1 MGRLVGILPK
11 TINGVVEMRLFA
23 TAATAVVLVALTACA
38 PTPPPLATPKPTP
51 AAPPPVAAIPYRP
64 QPPGNAADTQKL
76 PGRDATGR
84 FVTINSGV
92 TGERAFWQ
100 LKTGLNV
107 AAIGCRGPNESTL
120 VAAYNQIIK
129 SHTRAIQTAEKKVI
143 AELGKEN
150 RTTGIKERDKLSTQ
164 LFNYFA
170 QPPAQ
175 RAFCDRAVGLA
186 QTVATTPSAQLF
198 ANATEQ
204 LATLDQ
210 PFTDFY
216 TAFERYKRES
226 AEWDARY
233 GARSSAASPTTAAS
247 NGGGL

>member
-1 MGRLVGILPK
+1 VGRLIGILPK
-11 TINGVVEMRLFA
+11 TINGVVEMRLLA
-23 TAATAVVLVALTACA
+23 TAATGIVLVALTACA
-38 PTPPPLATPKPTP
+38 PTPPPLATPRPTP
-51 AAPPPVAAIPYRP
+51 APAPVAAIPYRP
-64 QPPGNAADTQKL
+64 QPPGNAADTQQL
-76 PGRDATGR
+76 PRRDAAGR
-84 FVTINSGV
+84 FVTINSGI

-129 SHTRAIQTAEKKVI
+129 SHTRTIVAAEKKVI
-143 AELGKEN
+143 ADLGKEN
-150 RTTGIKERDKLSTQ
+150 RTTGVKERDKLSTQ

-175 RAFCDRAVGLA
+175 RAFCDRAVVLA
-186 QTVATTPSAQLF
+186 QTVATTPSAQLY
-198 ANATEQ
+198 ANATDQ

-216 TAFERYKRES
+216 TAFERYKLES
-226 AEWDARY
+226 ADWDARY
-233 GARSSAASPTTAAS
+233 GARAATGSPAMAAS
-247 NGGGL
+247 NGGGG